1 MTRACVVP
9 TQPRQRRGWT
19 HERCLRAVGLVAI
32 QIASTEIAAA
42 FVKAA
47 SLAGILISLS
57 DIEIQ
62 ELCAPHRPPSSLPA
76 ETLAVYV
83 FMFGQRCLK
92 VGKVGKKSAARF
104 CSQHYGAKRVPSI
117 LARSLIE
124 AQARLGISGLDE
136 GNVTAW
142 ICEHLDRVNFLI
154 PEKYSMSC
162 ISLFETFVHCRLSP
176 EFEGFASQR
185 TL

>member
-1 MTRACVVP
+1 M
-9 TQPRQRRGWT
+9 
-19 HERCLRAVGLVAI
+19 AI
-32 QIASTEIAAA
+32 QIKSTEIADA

-47 SLAGILISLS
+47 SLAGISIPLL

-76 ETLAVYV
+76 GKLAVYV

-104 CSQHYGAKRVPSI
+104 CSQHYGTRRAPST
-117 LARSLIE
+117 LARSVNV
-124 AQARLGISGLDE
+124 AQERFGISGLNE
-136 GNVTAW
+136 GNVAAW
-142 ICEHLDRVNFLI
+142 ICENLDRVNFLI
-154 PEKYSMSC
+154 PEKYSVSC

>member
-1 MTRACVVP
+1 M
-9 TQPRQRRGWT
+9 
-19 HERCLRAVGLVAI
+19 AI

-47 SLAGILISLS
+47 SLAGISIPLL

-76 ETLAVYV
+76 GKLAVYL

-104 CSQHYGAKRVPSI
+104 CSQHYGARRARST
-117 LARSLIE
+117 LARSVIV
-124 AQARLGISGLDE
+124 AQERFGISGLDE
-136 GNVTAW
+136 GNVAAW

-154 PEKYSMSC
+154 PARYGASC
-162 ISLFETFVHCRLSP
+162 ISLFETFVQCRLSP
-176 EFEGFASQR
+176 EFEGYASWK
-185 TL
+185 TI